1 MKYKTLQPK
10 KKISW
15 LYVIFA
21 SILFLPLG
29 IYVLSVKINT
39 EPEDRI
45 KNGKTVLWTGALI
58 TIVSAVFTAL
68 RIAGTA
74 HDGMPLIVRIF
85 PPGWFLLVGLLL
97 LLYGAMPYR
106 RGLQNKKLRQLL
118 YEGITDIDDLS
129 LLVNCS
135 PEQCAYLISRLDSER
150 QLPGAVVNIP
160 GRTVALAGGDDPDVS
175 RYIERL
181 ALAEK
186 TPGKPDTPKDKA
198 IKYLINS
205 LWILSAFLGITGA
218 YSFPFVLLFAA
229 AALILQ
235 LKLRPEENPVILYSG
250 IFILFISMFML
261 GTVGNYALQ
270 NDYTGSES
278 LLFLKLYLPGIL
290 FFFFYMAIWQLI
302 CRKARKIQFSVS
314 E

>member
-160 GRTVALAGGDDPDVS
+160 GRTVALAGGDDPDVI
-175 RYIERL
+175 RYIDRL
-181 ALAEK
+181 SQKEK
-186 TPGKPDTPKDKA
+186 MPQKPDTLKDRA
-198 IKYLINS
+198 IKYLINT
-205 LWILSAFLGITGA
+205 LWIVSAFAGITGI
-218 YSFPFVLLFAA
+218 YGLPVMLIFAA

-235 LKLRPEENPVILYSG
+235 LKLRPGENPVILYCG
-250 IFILFISMFML
+250 IFILFMSMFMI
-261 GTVGNYALQ
+261 GTVGNNALR
-270 NDYTGSES
+270 NDPYGSES
-278 LLFLKLYLPGIL
+278 LMFLELYLPGIL

>member
-21 SILFLPLG
+21 SILFPPLG
-29 IYVLSVKINT
+29 IYVLSAKVNT
-39 EPEDRI
+39 EPENRI
-45 KNGKTVLWTGALI
+45 KNGKIIMGTGALI
-58 TIVSAVFTAL
+58 AIVSAVFIVS
-68 RIAGTA
+68 RISGGSLNRTF
-74 HDGMPLIVRIF
+74 LLVRVF
-85 PPGWFLLVGLLL
+85 PAAWFLLAGLLL
-97 LLYGAMPYR
+97 LFYGAIPYR
-106 RGLQNKKLRQLL
+106 RGIQNQKLRQLL

-129 LLVNCS
+129 LLMNCS
-135 PEQCAYLISRLDSER
+135 PEQCCYLISRLNSEL

-160 GRTVALAGGDDPDVS
+160 ARTVTLAGGDDPDVS

-218 YSFPFVLLFAA
+218 YTFPFVLLFAA